1 MNYGSMVM
9 YLANNQFLC
18 LNGYWSVC
26 VCEDLRML
34 CYFVHHDHKLQNPVY
49 IPFLFL
55 EMVSSSQM
63 IMGYLLGYD

>member
-1 MNYGSMVM
+1 
-9 YLANNQFLC
+9 
-18 LNGYWSVC
+18 
-26 VCEDLRML
+26 ML
-34 CYFVHHDHKLQNPVY
+34 CYFVHHDHQLQNPVY